1 LLRVSFSVIV
11 SVGCDLVLTP
21 SGGNS
26 WATAKRLCEG
36 VQSAFYDAV
45 DEKRKVMGSETTDL
59 SPRLAAIV
67 DALPLRPGLRVLEIG
82 CGPGAAARA
91 VARRVGNGHVLAID
105 RSAKA
110 VEQARRG
117 AEAEIAAGLLIVRQA
132 AAENLELEDGEAL
145 YDIAFAVR
153 VGALDGRHPEAGKQ
167 ALRRIAAALT
177 PGGRLFIDGGDPLR
191 EVPLGVVR

>member
-1 LLRVSFSVIV
+1 LLGVSF
-11 SVGCDLVLTP
+11 
-21 SGGNS
+21 
-26 WATAKRLCEG
+26 
-36 VQSAFYDAV
+36 FHYAV
-45 DEKRKVMGSETTDL
+45 DEKRKAMDSETTDL

-82 CGPGAAARA
+82 CGPGAAERA

-117 AEAEIAAGLLIVRQA
+117 TEAEITAGRLTVRRV
-132 AAENLELEDGEAL
+132 AAEDLELEDGEAL
-145 YDIAFAVR
+145 YNIAFAVR

-167 ALRRIAAALT
+167 ALRRIAAALI

-191 EVPLGVVR
+191 EVPLDLVLEREMDVP